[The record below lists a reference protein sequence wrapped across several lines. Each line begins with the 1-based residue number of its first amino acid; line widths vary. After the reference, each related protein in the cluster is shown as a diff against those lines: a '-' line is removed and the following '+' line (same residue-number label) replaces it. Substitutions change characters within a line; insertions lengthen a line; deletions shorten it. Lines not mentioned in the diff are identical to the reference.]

1 MTDLIELL
9 REGLPEEAVLTD
21 PDVTGAYAHDMASF
35 CDAGEPDMVD
45 MSWRWAGA
53 AAVAT
58 ATEVAAV
65 ARASARIVSLCVMR
79 VLLLSR

>member
-1 MTDLIELL
+1 
-9 REGLPEEAVLTD
+9 
-21 PDVTGAYAHDMASF
+21 
-35 CDAGEPDMVD
+35 MVD

-65 ARASARIVSLCVMR
+65 ARASPRIVSLRIVR